1 MSSIQKFNF
10 SRVGRSVLLALGTA
24 TALVSLSATAQ
35 EAPLQPAQNEADV
48 ERISVSGRL
57 MSSAASAAAERREQ
71 PYVAELLGM
80 EQISRAGDSNAATA
94 LRRVTGLTLVKDKFI
109 YVRGLGERYS
119 STLLN
124 GAMVP
129 SPDPTR
135 NVIPLDMFPAGIIE
149 SLVVQKAYSPE
160 LPAAFGGGNVNIRT
174 AAIPLQ
180 TSFNIAVG
188 TGYNSL
194 NSDDGFDYAGGGDDW
209 RGKDDGLRGI
219 SPELANAQAQYGI
232 LTPINIAEALGGI
245 NAGNLAQA
253 ETIVRELGTAFNRD
267 IDISS
272 KSVKPDF
279 DGSVSFGDR
288 FELARNVVFGV
299 MTGLSYDRSTQNI
312 DEQERYYSVSGN
324 NLVPLNRYDDIKGT
338 EHQVKLSGM
347 LNFGLELGVDH
358 RLETATIYL
367 RDTKDEIKIKNG
379 DSIETIN
386 ESNRSNTDTSILYE
400 ERTMLSN
407 QIRGKH
413 NFPYLMDLAV
423 DWQYTDAKARRYAPG
438 EVEYRYLNET
448 QADGSVTSFLRRNQ
462 NAVNYSFGDMKDNT
476 ENFSWNAKLPLTLGK
491 AEMTLSGGYSYFERN
506 RNAQTDRFNFDTVG
520 YSLEQLSGSF
530 SEIFSDDNILNAAN
544 GFKISNVT
552 TQADDYLAA
561 QMIDA
566 GYGALELN
574 YDYKFRLNLGVRYED
589 FKQISLP
596 LTADGEISGNI
607 TDSVLQEDGF
617 YPALSLTW
625 FINDDLQARFG
636 YSQTVVRPDLREVT
650 PVLYVDPLTDF
661 KVTGFSGLKSTDITS
676 VDARLEWY
684 YDNSNYSV
692 GVFYKDLDN
701 PIEAIELSGSDG
713 NLLMSFR
720 NAQSGKLYGVEAE
733 FLQQLDMFGGDFGK
747 ISDNFFIA
755 GNLTLSES
763 EIKIQA
769 FPGADLTNFERGLS
783 GHSKYVANL
792 QLGFDSD
799 NNRHNATFT
808 YNVFGKRIA
817 FAGVNDKDDAYEQ
830 PFNSLDFTY
839 SYTPQESMTVKL
851 GLKNLLDED
860 VEILQQGEILQKR
873 IEGQSYSLSFSYKY

>member
-1 MSSIQKFNF
+1 MSSMQKFNF
-10 SRVGRSVLLALGTA
+10 SRVGRSVLLALSTA
-24 TALVSLSATAQ
+24 TALVSLNALAQDNQTQPATA
-35 EAPLQPAQNEADV
+35 EEDV

-124 GAMVP
+124 GAQVP

-174 AAIPLQ
+174 TAIPLQ
-180 TSFNIAVG
+180 TTFSTSVG

-194 NSDDGFDYAGGGDDW
+194 NSNDGFSYAGGSDDW

-219 SPELANAQAQYGI
+219 SPALSAAQAQYGT
-232 LTPINIAEALGGI
+232 LTPVNIAEALGGI
-245 NAGNLAQA
+245 NATNLAQA

-267 IDISS
+267 IDV
-272 KSVKPDF
+272 KPTSVKPDF
-279 DGSVSFGDR
+279 DGSVSLGSR
-288 FELARNVVFGV
+288 FDLAKNVVFGV
-299 MTGLSYDRSTQNI
+299 MSGVSYDRATQNI
-312 DEQERYYSVSGN
+312 EEQERYYSVSGD
-324 NLVPLNRYDDIKGT
+324 NLLPLNRYDDIKGT

-386 ESNRSNTDTSILYE
+386 EANRSNTDTSILYE
-400 ERTMLSN
+400 ERSMLSN
-407 QIRGKH
+407 QLRGRH

-438 EVEYRYLNET
+438 EVEYRRLNET
-448 QADGSVTSFLRRNQ
+448 QADGSVFSFLRRNQ

-491 AEMTLSGGYSYFERN
+491 AEMTFSGGYSYFERS

-520 YSLEQLSGSF
+520 YSLQQLSGSF
-530 SEIFSDDNILNAAN
+530 SEIFSDDNILNPDN

-596 LTADGEISGNI
+596 IGADGDISGNL
-607 TDSVLQEDGF
+607 TDSVLLEDGF

-636 YSQTVVRPDLREVT
+636 YSKTVVRPDLREVT

-661 KVTGFSGLKSTDITS
+661 KVTGFAGLKSTDINS
-676 VDARLEWY
+676 ADVRLEWY
-684 YDNSNYSV
+684 FDTSNYSI
-692 GVFYKDLDN
+692 GLFYKDLDN

-720 NAQSGKLYGVEAE
+720 NAQSGEVYGAEAE
-733 FLQQLDMFGGDFGK
+733 FLQQLDMFGGDAGQWLN
-747 ISDNFFIA
+747 NFFVA
-755 GNLTLSES
+755 GNLTVSES
-763 EIKIQA
+763 EITIQP
-769 FPGADLTNFERGLS
+769 FPGADLTNLKRGLS

-799 NNRHNATFT
+799 NNQHNATLT

-817 FAGVNDKDDAYEQ
+817 FAGVNDKDDAFEQ

-839 SYTPQESMTVKL
+839 SYTPTESMTVKL

-873 IEGQSYSLSFSYKY
+873 VEGQSYSLSFSYKY

>member
-1 MSSIQKFNF
+1 MSSMQKFNF
-10 SRVGRSVLLALGTA
+10 SRVGRSVLLALSTA
-24 TALVSLSATAQ
+24 TALVSINAIAQ
-35 EAPLQPAQNEADV
+35 DNQMQPAATEEDV

-124 GAMVP
+124 GAQVP

-174 AAIPLQ
+174 TAIPLQ
-180 TSFNIAVG
+180 TTFSASVG

-194 NSDDGFDYAGGGDDW
+194 NSDDGFSYAGGSDDW

-219 SPELANAQAQYGI
+219 SPTLSAAQAQYGT
-232 LTPINIAEALGGI
+232 LTPVNIAEALGGI
-245 NAGNLAQA
+245 NATNLAQA
-253 ETIVRELGTAFNRD
+253 ETLVRELGTAFNRN
-267 IDISS
+267 IDIERTD
-272 KSVKPDF
+272 VKPDF
-279 DGSVSFGDR
+279 DGSVSFGSR
-288 FELARNVVFGV
+288 FDLAKNVVFGV
-299 MTGLSYDRSTQNI
+299 MSGISYDRATQNI
-312 DEQERYYSVSGN
+312 EEQERYYSVSGD
-324 NLVPLNRYDDIKGT
+324 NLLPLNRYDDIKGT

-358 RLETATIYL
+358 RLETSTIYL

-386 ESNRSNTDTSILYE
+386 EANRSNTDTSILYE
-400 ERTMLSN
+400 ERSMLSN
-407 QIRGKH
+407 QLRGRH

-438 EVEYRYLNET
+438 EVEYRRLNET
-448 QADGSVTSFLRRNQ
+448 QADGSVFSFLRRNQ

-491 AEMTLSGGYSYFERN
+491 AEMTLSGGYSYFERS

-520 YSLEQLSGSF
+520 YSLQQLSGSF
-530 SEIFSDDNILNAAN
+530 SEIFSDDNILNPDN
-544 GFKISNVT
+544 RFKISNVT

-589 FKQISLP
+589 FKQVSLP
-596 LTADGEISGNI
+596 IGANGDISGNV
-607 TDSVLQEDGF
+607 TDSVLLEDGF

-636 YSQTVVRPDLREVT
+636 YSKTVVRPDLREVT

-661 KVTGFSGLKSTDITS
+661 KVTGFAGLKSTDINS
-676 VDARLEWY
+676 ADVRLEWY
-684 YDNSNYSV
+684 YDTSNYSI
-692 GVFYKDLDN
+692 GLFYKDLKN

-720 NAQSGKLYGVEAE
+720 NAQSGEVYGAEAE
-733 FLQQLDMFGGDFGK
+733 FLQQLDMFSGDAGQWLN
-747 ISDNFFIA
+747 NFFVA
-755 GNLTLSES
+755 GNLTVSES
-763 EIKIQA
+763 EITIQP
-769 FPGADLTNFERGLS
+769 FPGADLTNLERSLS

-799 NNRHNATFT
+799 NNQHNATLT

-817 FAGVNDKDDAYEQ
+817 FAGVNDKDDAFEQ

-839 SYTPQESMTVKL
+839 SYTPTESMTVKL

-873 IEGQSYSLSFSYKY
+873 VEGQSYSLSFSYKY

>member
-1 MSSIQKFNF
+1 MSSMQSFKI
-10 SRVGRSVLLALGTA
+10 SRVGRSVLLALTTV
-24 TALVSLSATAQ
+24 TALASFTA
-35 EAPLQPAQNEADV
+35 LAQDNTESQTEEDV
-48 ERISVSGRL
+48 ERIAVSGRL

-174 AAIPLQ
+174 ASIPLQ
-180 TSFNIAVG
+180 SSFNLSIG

-194 NSDDGFDYAGGGDDW
+194 NSDDGFEYAGGGDDW
-209 RGKDDGLRGI
+209 RGKDDGTRGMSPILAAALDEYGTI
-219 SPELANAQAQYGI
+219 SQV
-232 LTPINIAEALGGI
+232 NIAESLGGI
-245 NAGNLAQA
+245 TAGNLAA
-253 ETIVRELGTAFNRD
+253 ADVILRDLGQTFNRD
-267 IDISS
+267 LDIS
-272 KSVKPDF
+272 KTSVKPDF
-279 DGSVSFGDR
+279 DGSLSFGDR
-288 FELARNVVFGV
+288 FELANNVVFGV
-299 MTGLSYDRSTQNI
+299 MSGISYDRSTQNI
-312 DEQERYYSVSGN
+312 DEQERYYSVSGDS
-324 NLVPLNRYDDIKGT
+324 LVPLNRYDDIKGT

-358 RLETATIYL
+358 RIETATIYL
-367 RDTKDEIKIKNG
+367 RDTKDEVKIKNG

-386 ESNRSNTDTSILYE
+386 EPNRYNTDTSIRYE

-407 QIRGKH
+407 QIRGRH
-413 NFPYLMDLAV
+413 NFPYLWDLAF

-448 QADGSVTSFLRRNQ
+448 QDDGSVFSFLRRNQ
-462 NAVNYSFGDMKDNT
+462 NAVNYSFGDMNDNT
-476 ENFSWNAKLPLTLGK
+476 ENGSWNLKLPFTLGK
-491 AEMTLSGGYSYFERN
+491 TEMTLSGGYAYFERT
-506 RNAQTDRFNFDTVG
+506 RDAQTSLFNFNTVG
-520 YSLEQLSGSF
+520 YTLDQLSGSF
-530 SEIFSDDNILNAAN
+530 SEIFSDANIQNAAN

-552 TQADDYLAA
+552 TQADDYVAA

-566 GYGALELN
+566 GYASFEMN
-574 YDYKFRLNLGVRYED
+574 YDYKLRLNVGVRYED
-589 FKQISLP
+589 FKQVSLP
-596 LTADGEISGNI
+596 LNADGDISGNVE
-607 TDSVLQEDGF
+607 DSALVEDGF

-636 YSQTVVRPDLREVT
+636 YSQTVVRPDLREIT
-650 PVLYVDPLTDF
+650 PVLYIDPLTDF
-661 KVTGFSGLKSTDITS
+661 KVTGFAGLQSTDIDS

-692 GVFYKDLDN
+692 GLFYKDLAN
-701 PIEAIELSGSDG
+701 PIEAVELSGSDG

-720 NAQSGKLYGVEAE
+720 NAESGKVYGVEAE
-733 FLQQLDMFGGDFGK
+733 FLQQLDMFGGDFG
-747 ISDNFFIA
+747 SYANNFFLA
-755 GNLTLSES
+755 GNLTVSDS
-763 EIKIQA
+763 EIKIQR
-769 FPGADLTNFERGLS
+769 FPGANLTHLERPLS
-783 GHSKYVANL
+783 GHSKYVVNM

-799 NNRHNATFT
+799 NNQHNATLT

-817 FAGVNDKDDAYEQ
+817 FAGVNEKDDAFEQ

-839 SYTPQESMTVKL
+839 SYTPTESMAVKL
-851 GLKNLLDED
+851 GLKNLLNED

-873 IEGQSYSLSFSYKY
+873 VEGQTYSLSFSYKY

>member
-1 MSSIQKFNF
+1 MSSMQKFNF
-10 SRVGRSVLLALGTA
+10 SRVGRSVLLALSTA
-24 TALVSLSATAQ
+24 TALVSWASAAQ
-35 EAPLQPAQNEADV
+35 EAPVPAEDAADV

-180 TSFNIAVG
+180 TTFNASIG

-194 NSDDGFDYAGGGDDW
+194 NSDDGFSYTGGGDDW

-219 SPELANAQAQYGI
+219 SPELAAAQAQYGT

-245 NAGNLAQA
+245 NGPNLAQA

-267 IDISS
+267 IDISRS
-272 KSVKPDF
+272 SVKPDF
-279 DGSVSFGDR
+279 DGSVSFGGR
-288 FELARNVVFGV
+288 FDLAQNVVFGV
-299 MTGLSYDRSTQNI
+299 MTGLSYDRATQNI
-312 DEQERYYSVSGN
+312 EEQERYYSVSGD
-324 NLVPLNRYDDIKGT
+324 NLLPLNRYDDIKGT

-358 RLETATIYL
+358 RLETSTIYL

-386 ESNRSNTDTSILYE
+386 EANRSNTDTSILYE
-400 ERTMLSN
+400 ERSMLSN
-407 QIRGKH
+407 QLRGRH
-413 NFPYLMDLAV
+413 NFPYLMDLAL

-438 EVEYRYLNET
+438 EVEYRRLNET
-448 QADGSVTSFLRRNQ
+448 QPDGSVFSFLRRNQ

-491 AEMTLSGGYSYFERN
+491 AEMTLSGGYSYFERA

-520 YSLEQLSGSF
+520 YSLQQLSGSF
-530 SEIFSDDNILNAAN
+530 SEVFSDENILNPAN

-566 GYGALELN
+566 GYAALELN
-574 YDYKFRLNLGVRYED
+574 YDYKFRVNVGVRYED

-596 LTADGEISGNI
+596 IGADGDISGNL
-607 TDSVLQEDGF
+607 TDSVLLEDGF

-636 YSQTVVRPDLREVT
+636 YSKTVVRPDLREVT

-661 KVTGFSGLKSTDITS
+661 KVTGFAGLKSTDINS
-676 VDARLEWY
+676 ADIRLEWY
-684 YDNSNYSV
+684 YDTSNYSV

-720 NAQSGKLYGVEAE
+720 NAQSGKVYGAEAE

-747 ISDNFFIA
+747 LADNFFVA
-755 GNLTLSES
+755 GNLTVSES
-763 EIKIQA
+763 EISIQP
-769 FPGADLTNFERGLS
+769 FPGADLTNLERSLS

-792 QLGFDSD
+792 QLGFDAD
-799 NNRHNATFT
+799 NNQHNATLT

-817 FAGVNDKDDAYEQ
+817 FAGVNDKDDAFEQ

-839 SYTPQESMTVKL
+839 SYTPTESMTLKL

-873 IEGQSYSLSFSYKY
+873 VEGQSYSLSFSYKY

>member
-1 MSSIQKFNF
+1 MSSMQKFNF
-10 SRVGRSVLLALGTA
+10 SRVGRSVLLALSTA
-24 TALVSLSATAQ
+24 TALVSLNAVAQDNQTQPATA
-35 EAPLQPAQNEADV
+35 EEDV

-124 GAMVP
+124 GAQVP

-174 AAIPLQ
+174 TAIPLQ
-180 TSFNIAVG
+180 TTFNASVG

-194 NSDDGFDYAGGGDDW
+194 NSDDGFSYAGGSDDW

-219 SPELANAQAQYGI
+219 SPALSAAQAQYGT
-232 LTPINIAEALGGI
+232 LTPVNIAEALGGI
-245 NAGNLAQA
+245 NATNLAQA
-253 ETIVRELGTAFNRD
+253 ENIVRELGTAFNRD
-267 IDISS
+267 IDV
-272 KSVKPDF
+272 KPTSVKPDF
-279 DGSVSFGDR
+279 DGSVSFGSR
-288 FELARNVVFGV
+288 FDLAKNVVFGV
-299 MTGLSYDRSTQNI
+299 MSGVSYDRSTQNTE
-312 DEQERYYSVSGN
+312 EQERYYSVSGD
-324 NLVPLNRYDDIKGT
+324 NLLPLNRYDDIKGT

-386 ESNRSNTDTSILYE
+386 EANRSNTDTSILYE
-400 ERTMLSN
+400 ERSMLSN
-407 QIRGKH
+407 QLRGRH

-438 EVEYRYLNET
+438 EVEYRRLNET
-448 QADGSVTSFLRRNQ
+448 QADGSVFSFLRRNQ

-491 AEMTLSGGYSYFERN
+491 AEMIFSGGYSYFERS

-520 YSLEQLSGSF
+520 YSLQQLSGSF
-530 SEIFSDDNILNAAN
+530 SEIFSDDTILNPDN
-544 GFKISNVT
+544 RFKISNVT

-596 LTADGEISGNI
+596 IGADGDISGNL
-607 TDSVLQEDGF
+607 TDSVLLEDGF

-636 YSQTVVRPDLREVT
+636 YSKTVVRPDLREVT

-661 KVTGFSGLKSTDITS
+661 KVTGFAGLKSTDINS
-676 VDARLEWY
+676 ADVRLEWY
-684 YDNSNYSV
+684 FDTSNYSI
-692 GVFYKDLDN
+692 GLFYKDLDN

-720 NAQSGKLYGVEAE
+720 NAQSGEVYGAEAE
-733 FLQQLDMFGGDFGK
+733 FLQQLDMFGGDAGQWLN
-747 ISDNFFIA
+747 NFFVA
-755 GNLTLSES
+755 GNLTVSES
-763 EIKIQA
+763 EITIQP
-769 FPGADLTNFERGLS
+769 FPGADLTNLKRGLS

-799 NNRHNATFT
+799 NNQHNATLT

-817 FAGVNDKDDAYEQ
+817 FAGVNDKDDAFEQ

-839 SYTPQESMTVKL
+839 SYTPTESMTVKL

-860 VEILQQGEILQKR
+860 VEILQQGEVLQKR
-873 IEGQSYSLSFSYKY
+873 VEGQSYSLSFSYKY

>member
-1 MSSIQKFNF
+1 MSSMQKFNF
-10 SRVGRSVLLALGTA
+10 SRVGLSVLLALSTA
-24 TALVSLSATAQ
+24 TALVSLNAAAQDAAAPAT
-35 EAPLQPAQNEADV
+35 QNEEDV

-135 NVIPLDMFPAGIIE
+135 NVIPLDMFPSGIIE

-174 AAIPLQ
+174 TAIPLQ
-180 TSFNIAVG
+180 SRFNIALG

-194 NSDDGFDYAGGGDDW
+194 NTADGYDYAGGSDDW

-219 SPELANAQAQYGI
+219 SPALASAQQQYGI
-232 LTPINIAEALGGI
+232 LTPVNIAEALGGI
-245 NAGNLAQA
+245 TAPNLAQA

-267 IDISS
+267 ID
-272 KSVKPDF
+272 VKRTNVAPDF
-279 DGSVSFGDR
+279 DGSMSAGTR
-288 FELARNVVFGV
+288 FELTEQVVLGV
-299 MTGLSYDRSTQNI
+299 MSGISYDRSTQNI
-312 DEQERYYSVSGN
+312 DEQERYYSVSGTE
-324 NLVPLNRYDDIKGT
+324 LVPLNRYDDIKGT

-358 RLETATIYL
+358 RLETSTIYL

-386 ESNRSNTDTSILYE
+386 ENNRSNTDTSITYE

-407 QIRGKH
+407 QLRGKH
-413 NFPYLMDLAV
+413 SFPYLMDLAV

-448 QADGSVTSFLRRNQ
+448 QADGSVFAFLRRNQ
-462 NAVNYSFGDMKDNT
+462 NAVNYSFSDMKDNT
-476 ENFSWNAKLPLTLGK
+476 ENLNWNASLPFTLGK
-491 AEMTLSGGYSYFERN
+491 AELLLSGGYSYFERS

-520 YSLEQLSGSF
+520 YSLQQLSGSF
-530 SEIFSDDNILNAAN
+530 SAIFSDENILNPAN
-544 GFKISNVT
+544 RFKISNVT
-552 TQADDYLAA
+552 TQADDYIAA

-566 GYGALELN
+566 GYTALELN
-574 YDYKFRLNLGVRYED
+574 YDYQFRLNLGVRYED
-589 FKQISLP
+589 FKQVSIP
-596 LTADGEISGNI
+596 LTAAGNVSGNI
-607 TDSVLQEDGF
+607 TDSALQEDGF

-625 FINDDLQARFG
+625 FVNDALQARFG

-661 KVTGFSGLKSTDITS
+661 KVTGFSALQSTDIS
-676 VDARLEWY
+676 SADARLEWY
-684 YDNSNYSV
+684 FDTSNYSV
-692 GVFYKDLDN
+692 GIFYKDLAK
-701 PIEAIELSGSDG
+701 PIEAVELSGSDG

-720 NAQSGKLYGVEAE
+720 NAQSGEVYGIEAE
-733 FLQQLDMFGGDFGK
+733 FLQQLDMFSGDFGS
-747 ISDNFFIA
+747 IADNFFVA

-763 EIKIQA
+763 EITIERFA
-769 FPGADLTNFERGLS
+769 GANLTNLKRAMS
-783 GHSKYVANL
+783 GHSKYVTNL

-799 NNRHNATFT
+799 NNQHNATLT

-830 PFNSLDFTY
+830 PFHSLDLTY
-839 SYTPQESMTVKL
+839 SYTPMENMTVKL
-851 GLKNLLDED
+851 GVKNLLDEE

-873 IEGQSYSLSFSYKY
+873 LEGQSYSLSFAYKY

>member
-1 MSSIQKFNF
+1 MSSMQKFNF
-10 SRVGRSVLLALGTA
+10 SRVGRSVLLALSTA
-24 TALVSLSATAQ
+24 TALVSLNALAQDNQTQPATA
-35 EAPLQPAQNEADV
+35 EEDV

-124 GAMVP
+124 GAQVP

-174 AAIPLQ
+174 TAIPLQ
-180 TSFNIAVG
+180 TTFSASIG

-194 NSDDGFDYAGGGDDW
+194 NSDDGFSYAGGSDDW

-219 SPELANAQAQYGI
+219 SPALSAAQAQYGT
-232 LTPINIAEALGGI
+232 LTPVNIAEALGGI
-245 NAGNLAQA
+245 NAANLAQA

-267 IDISS
+267 IDVERT
-272 KSVKPDF
+272 SVKPDF
-279 DGSVSFGDR
+279 DGSVSFGSR
-288 FELARNVVFGV
+288 FDLAKNVVFGV
-299 MTGLSYDRSTQNI
+299 MSGVSYDRATQNI
-312 DEQERYYSVSGN
+312 EEQERYYSVSGD
-324 NLVPLNRYDDIKGT
+324 NLLPLNRYDDIKGT

-386 ESNRSNTDTSILYE
+386 EANRSNTDTSILYE
-400 ERTMLSN
+400 ERSMLSN
-407 QIRGKH
+407 QLRGRH
-413 NFPYLMDLAV
+413 NFPYLMDLAL

-438 EVEYRYLNET
+438 EVEYRRLNET
-448 QADGSVTSFLRRNQ
+448 QADGSVFSFLRRNQ

-491 AEMTLSGGYSYFERN
+491 AEMTLSGGYSYFERS

-520 YSLEQLSGSF
+520 YSLQQLSGSF
-530 SEIFSDDNILNAAN
+530 SEIFSDDNILNPDN

-596 LTADGEISGNI
+596 IGADGDISGNL
-607 TDSVLQEDGF
+607 TDSVLLEDGF

-636 YSQTVVRPDLREVT
+636 YSKTVVRPDLREVT

-661 KVTGFSGLKSTDITS
+661 KVTGFAGLKSTDINS
-676 VDARLEWY
+676 ADVRLEWY
-684 YDNSNYSV
+684 FDTSNYSI
-692 GVFYKDLDN
+692 GLFYKDLDN

-720 NAQSGKLYGVEAE
+720 NAQSGEVYGAEAE
-733 FLQQLDMFGGDFGK
+733 FLQQLDMFGGDAGQWLN
-747 ISDNFFIA
+747 NFFVA
-755 GNLTLSES
+755 GNLTVSES
-763 EIKIQA
+763 EITIQP
-769 FPGADLTNFERGLS
+769 FPGADLTNLKRGLS

-799 NNRHNATFT
+799 NNQHNATLT

-817 FAGVNDKDDAYEQ
+817 FAGVNDKDDAFEQ

-839 SYTPQESMTVKL
+839 SYTPTESMTVKL

-860 VEILQQGEILQKR
+860 VEILQQGEVLQKR
-873 IEGQSYSLSFSYKY
+873 VEGQSYSLSFSYKY

>member
-1 MSSIQKFNF
+1 MSSMQKFNF
-10 SRVGRSVLLALGTA
+10 SRVGRSVLLALSTA
-24 TALVSLSATAQ
+24 TALISLSALAQDTA
-35 EAPLQPAQNEADV
+35 EPATQSDEDV

-174 AAIPLQ
+174 TSIPLQ
-180 TSFNIAVG
+180 SSFNISVG

-219 SPELANAQAQYGI
+219 SSELAAAQQQYGV

-253 ETIVRELGTAFNRD
+253 ETIVRELGTSFNRD
-267 IDISS
+267 IDVEREN
-272 KSVKPDF
+272 VKPDF
-279 DGSVSFGDR
+279 DGSVSFGNR
-288 FELARNVVFGV
+288 FELAQDVVFGV
-299 MTGLSYDRSTQNI
+299 MTGISYDRSTQNI
-312 DEQERYYSVSGN
+312 EEQERYYSVSGDS
-324 NLVPLNRYDDIKGT
+324 LVPLNRYDDIKGT

-358 RLETATIYL
+358 RIETSTIYL

-386 ESNRSNTDTSILYE
+386 ENNRSNTDTNITYE

-407 QIRGKH
+407 QVRGRH
-413 NFPYLMDLAV
+413 NFPFLMDLAI

-438 EVEYRYLNET
+438 EVEFRYLNET
-448 QADGSVTSFLRRNQ
+448 QADGSVFSFLRRNQ
-462 NAVNYSFGDMKDNT
+462 NAVNYSFSDMNDNT

-491 AEMTLSGGYSYFERN
+491 AEMTLSGGYSYFERS
-506 RNAQTDRFNFDTVG
+506 RDAQTDRFNFDTVG

-530 SEIFSDDNILNAAN
+530 SEIFSDENILNAAN

-566 GYGALELN
+566 GYAALELN

-596 LTADGEISGNI
+596 LNAEGDISGDI
-607 TDSVLQEDGF
+607 TDSVLLEDGF
-617 YPALSLTW
+617 YPAISLTW

-661 KVTGFSGLKSTDITS
+661 KVTGFAGLQSTDINS
-676 VDARLEWY
+676 ADARLEWY
-684 YDNSNYSV
+684 YDNSNYSI

-720 NAQSGKLYGVEAE
+720 NAESGKVYGAEAE

-747 ISDNFFIA
+747 IADNFFVA
-755 GNLTLSES
+755 GNLTVSES
-763 EIKIQA
+763 EISIQR
-769 FPGADLTNFERGLS
+769 FPGANLTNLKRSLS

-799 NNRHNATFT
+799 NNQHNATLT
-808 YNVFGKRIA
+808 YNIFGKRIA
-817 FAGVNDKDDAYEQ
+817 FAGVNNKDDAFEQ

-839 SYTPQESMTVKL
+839 SYSPLESMTVKL

-873 IEGQSYSLSFSYKY
+873 VEGQSYSLSLSYKY

>member
-219 SPELANAQAQYGI
+219 SPELADAQAQYGI

-267 IDISS
+267 IDISH

-288 FELARNVVFGV
+288 FELAQNVVFGV

-312 DEQERYYSVSGN
+312 DEQERYYSVSGA

-386 ESNRSNTDTSILYE
+386 ENNRSNTDTSILYE

-407 QIRGKH
+407 QLRGKH

-491 AEMTLSGGYSYFERN
+491 AEITLSGGYSYFERN

-530 SEIFSDDNILNAAN
+530 SEIFSDESILNAAN

-625 FINDDLQARFG
+625 FVNDDLQARFG

-661 KVTGFSGLKSTDITS
+661 KVTGFAGLKSTDITS

-720 NAQSGKLYGVEAE
+720 NAQSGNLYGIETE
-733 FLQQLDMFGGDFGK
+733 FLQQLDMFDGDFGQLA
-747 ISDNFFIA
+747 DNFFVA

-799 NNRHNATFT
+799 NNQHNATFT

-817 FAGVNDKDDAYEQ
+817 FAGVNDKDDAFEQ

-839 SYTPQESMTVKL
+839 SYTPAENMTLKL

-860 VEILQQGEILQKR
+860 VEILQQGEVLQKR
-873 IEGQSYSLSFSYKY
+873 VEGQSYSLSFSYKY

>member
-1 MSSIQKFNF
+1 MSSMQKFNF
-10 SRVGRSVLLALGTA
+10 SRVGRSVLLALSTA
-24 TALVSLSATAQ
+24 TALVSLGAVAQ
-35 EAPLQPAQNEADV
+35 EPQQQAQNEEDL

-174 AAIPLQ
+174 TAIPLQ
-180 TSFNIAVG
+180 TTFNVSVG

-194 NSDDGFDYAGGGDDW
+194 NSDEGFDYNGGGDDW

-219 SPELANAQAQYGI
+219 SPALAAAQAQYGL
-232 LTPINIAEALGGI
+232 LTPVSIAEDLGGI
-245 NAGNLAQA
+245 TAGNLQQA
-253 ETIVRELGTAFNRD
+253 NEILRELGTAFNRD
-267 IDISS
+267 IDVSR

-279 DGSVSFGDR
+279 DGSASFGSR
-288 FELARNVVFGV
+288 FELAKNVVFGV
-299 MTGLSYDRSTQNI
+299 MSGISYDRSTQNI
-312 DEQERYYSVSGN
+312 EEQERYYSVSGE
-324 NLVPLNRYDDIKGT
+324 NLLPLNRYDDIKGT

-347 LNFGLELGVDH
+347 LNFGLELGVNH
-358 RLETATIYL
+358 RIESSTIYL

-400 ERTMLSN
+400 ERSMLSN
-407 QIRGKH
+407 QLRGRH
-413 NFPYLMDLAV
+413 NFPFLMDLAV

-438 EVEYRYLNET
+438 EIEYRYLNET

-462 NAVNYSFGDMKDNT
+462 NAVNYSFGDMNDNT
-476 ENFSWNAKLPLTLGK
+476 ENLSWNAKLPLTLGK
-491 AEMTLSGGYSYFERN
+491 AEMTLSGGYSYFERS

-520 YSLEQLSGSF
+520 YSLQQLSGSF
-530 SEIFSDDNILNAAN
+530 SEIFSNENILDAAN

-566 GYGALELN
+566 GYAAVELN

-589 FKQISLP
+589 FKQVSLP
-596 LTADGEISGNI
+596 LDANSDISGNV
-607 TDSVLQEDGF
+607 TDSVLLEDGF

-661 KVTGFSGLKSTDITS
+661 KITGFAALQSTDIS
-676 VDARLEWY
+676 SADARLEWY
-684 YDNSNYSV
+684 YDNSNYSI
-692 GVFYKDLDN
+692 GVFYKDLEN

-733 FLQQLDMFGGDFGK
+733 FLQQLDMFGGTFGN
-747 ISDNFFIA
+747 IADNFFVA
-755 GNLTLSES
+755 GNLTVSES
-763 EIKIQA
+763 EINIQR
-769 FPGADLTNFERGLS
+769 FPGANLTNLKRSLS

-792 QLGFDSD
+792 QLGYDSD
-799 NNRHNATFT
+799 NNQHNATLT

-817 FAGVNDKDDAYEQ
+817 FAGVNDKDDAFEQ

-839 SYTPQESMTVKL
+839 SYTPLESMTVKL

-873 IEGQSYSLSFSYKY
+873 VEGQSYSLSFSYKY

>member
-1 MSSIQKFNF
+1 MSSKQKLSL
-10 SRVGRSVLLALGTA
+10 SRVGLSVMLALSTTTTLLPIHA
-24 TALVSLSATAQ
+24 KAQDSAP
-35 EAPLQPAQNEADV
+35 APQTETEEL

-57 MSSAASAAAERREQ
+57 MSSAAAAAAERREQ

-124 GAMVP
+124 GALVP

-180 TSFNIAVG
+180 TTFNVAVG

-194 NSDDGFDYAGGGDDW
+194 NSADGFSYAGGGDDW
-209 RGKDDGLRGI
+209 HGKDDGTRAI
-219 SPELANAQAQYGI
+219 SADLATAQRQFGI
-232 LTPINIAEALGGI
+232 LTPIKIAEALGGI
-245 NAGNLAQA
+245 NASNLAQA

-267 IDISS
+267 IDIHRT
-272 KSVKPDF
+272 SVKPDF
-279 DGSVSFGDR
+279 DGSASFGSR
-288 FELARNVVFGV
+288 FDLAKNVVFGV
-299 MTGLSYDRSTQNI
+299 MSGFSYDRATQNI
-312 DEQERYYSVSGN
+312 EEQERYYSISGES
-324 NLVPLNRYDDIKGT
+324 LTPLNRYDDIRGT
-338 EHQVKLSGM
+338 EHQIKMSGM

-358 RLETATIYL
+358 RLETSTIYL

-386 ESNRSNTDTSILYE
+386 ETNRFNTDTSLTYE

-407 QIRGKH
+407 QLRGRH
-413 NFPYLMDLAV
+413 NLPSLWDLAI

-438 EVEYRYLNET
+438 QVEYRYLNET
-448 QADGSVTSFLRRNQ
+448 QADGSVFSFLRRNQ
-462 NAVNYSFGDMKDNT
+462 NAVTYSFGDMQDNT
-476 ENFSWNAKLPLTLGK
+476 ENLSWNAHLPMTLGK
-491 AEMTLSGGYSYFERN
+491 AEITFSTGYNYFERN
-506 RNAQTDRFNFDTVG
+506 RDAQTDRFNFDTVG
-520 YSLEQLSGSF
+520 FSLQQLSGSF
-530 SEIFSDDNILNAAN
+530 SDIFTDNNILDSSNR
-544 GFKISNVT
+544 FKISNVT

-566 GYGALELN
+566 GYAALEIN
-574 YDYKFRLNLGVRYED
+574 YDYLFRLNLGVRYED
-589 FKQISLP
+589 FKQVSLP
-596 LTADGEISGNI
+596 LTADGQISGNV
-607 TDSVLQEDGF
+607 TDSVLVEDGF

-625 FINDDLQARFG
+625 FVNDDLQARFG
-636 YSQTVVRPDLREVT
+636 YSKTVVRPDLREVT

-661 KVTGFSGLKSTDITS
+661 KVTGFSGLTSTDINS
-676 VDARLEWY
+676 ADVRLEWY

-692 GVFYKDLDN
+692 GLFYKDLDN

-720 NAQSGKLYGVEAE
+720 NAESGKLYGVEAE
-733 FLQQLDMFGGDFGK
+733 FLQQLDMFNGSIGQ
-747 ISDNFFIA
+747 IADNFFLA

-763 EIKIQA
+763 EITIQR
-769 FPGADLTNFERGLS
+769 FPGANLTNLERGLS

-799 NNRHNATFT
+799 NDKHNATLT

-817 FAGVNDKDDAYEQ
+817 FAGVNGKDDAFEQ
-830 PFNSLDFTY
+830 PFNSLDVTY
-839 SYTPQESMTVKL
+839 SYAPNSNISVKL

-873 IEGQSYSLSFSYKY
+873 TEGQSYSLSFSYKY

>member
-1 MSSIQKFNF
+1 MSSMQKFNF
-10 SRVGRSVLLALGTA
+10 SRVGRSVLLALSTA
-24 TALVSLSATAQ
+24 TAMVSLGAVAQ
-35 EAPLQPAQNEADV
+35 EAQPQPTQNEEDV

-180 TSFNIAVG
+180 TTFNASIG

-194 NSDDGFDYAGGGDDW
+194 NSDDGFSYTGGGDDW

-219 SPELANAQAQYGI
+219 SPELAAAQAQYGT

-245 NAGNLAQA
+245 NGPNLAQA

-267 IDISS
+267 IDISRT
-272 KSVKPDF
+272 SVKPDF
-279 DGSVSFGDR
+279 DGSVSFGGR
-288 FELARNVVFGV
+288 FDLANNVVFGV
-299 MTGLSYDRSTQNI
+299 MTGLSYDRATQNI
-312 DEQERYYSVSGN
+312 EEQERYYSVSGD

-358 RLETATIYL
+358 RLETSTIYL

-386 ESNRSNTDTSILYE
+386 ETNRSNTDTSILYE
-400 ERTMLSN
+400 ERSMLSN
-407 QIRGKH
+407 QLRGRH
-413 NFPYLMDLAV
+413 NFPYLMDLALA
-423 DWQYTDAKARRYAPG
+423 WQYTDAKARRYAPG
-438 EVEYRYLNET
+438 EVEYRRLNET
-448 QADGSVTSFLRRNQ
+448 QPDGSVFSFLRRNQ

-491 AEMTLSGGYSYFERN
+491 AEMTLSGGYSYFERA

-520 YSLEQLSGSF
+520 YSLQQLSGSF
-530 SEIFSDDNILNAAN
+530 SEIFSDENILNPAN

-566 GYGALELN
+566 GYAALELN
-574 YDYKFRLNLGVRYED
+574 YDYQFRLNLGVRYED

-596 LTADGEISGNI
+596 IGADGQVSGNL
-607 TDSVLQEDGF
+607 TDAVLLEDGF

-636 YSQTVVRPDLREVT
+636 YSKTVVRPDLREVT

-661 KVTGFSGLKSTDITS
+661 KVTGFAGLKSTDINS
-676 VDARLEWY
+676 ADVRLEWY
-684 YDNSNYSV
+684 YDSSNYSI
-692 GVFYKDLDN
+692 GLFYKDLDN

-720 NAQSGKLYGVEAE
+720 NAQSGEVYGAEAE
-733 FLQQLDMFGGDFGK
+733 FLQQLDMFSGDTGQWL
-747 ISDNFFIA
+747 DNFFVA
-755 GNLTLSES
+755 GNLTVSES
-763 EIKIQA
+763 EITIQP
-769 FPGADLTNFERGLS
+769 FPGADLTNLKRGLS

-799 NNRHNATFT
+799 NNQHNATLT

-817 FAGVNDKDDAYEQ
+817 FAGVNDKDDAFEQ

-839 SYTPQESMTVKL
+839 SYTPTESMTVKL

-873 IEGQSYSLSFSYKY
+873 VEGQSYSLSFSYKY

>member
-1 MSSIQKFNF
+1 MSSMQKFNF
-10 SRVGRSVLLALGTA
+10 SRVGRSVLLALSTA
-24 TALVSLSATAQ
+24 TALVSLSTVAQ
-35 EAPLQPAQNEADV
+35 DSTQRAAQNEEDV

-124 GAMVP
+124 GAQVP

-174 AAIPLQ
+174 SAIPLQ
-180 TSFNIAVG
+180 TRFNVAVG

-194 NSDDGFDYAGGGDDW
+194 NNDDGFTYAGGSDDW
-209 RGKDDGLRGI
+209 RGKDDGLRSI
-219 SPELANAQAQYGI
+219 SPTLAQAQQQYGI

-245 NAGNLAQA
+245 NAVNLAQA

-267 IDISS
+267 IDVMRSDIA
-272 KSVKPDF
+272 PDF
-279 DGSVSFGDR
+279 DGSLSAGTR
-288 FELARNVVFGV
+288 FDLADQVVFGI
-299 MTGLSYDRSTQNI
+299 MSGISYDRSTQNI
-312 DEQERYYSVSGN
+312 DEQERYYSVSGS

-358 RLETATIYL
+358 RLETSSIYL
-367 RDTKDEIKIKNG
+367 RDTKDEVKIKNG

-386 ESNRSNTDTSILYE
+386 ENNRSNTDTSILYE

-407 QIRGKH
+407 QLRGKH
-413 NFPYLMDLAV
+413 NFPYLMDLAL

-448 QADGSVTSFLRRNQ
+448 QTDGSVFSFLRRNQ

-476 ENFSWNAKLPLTLGK
+476 EHLSWNAKLPLTLGK
-491 AEMTLSGGYSYFERN
+491 AELMLSGGYAYFERS

-520 YSLEQLSGSF
+520 YSLQQLSGSF
-530 SEIFSDDNILNAAN
+530 SQIFSDANILEPAN

-552 TQADDYLAA
+552 TQADDYMAA

-574 YDYKFRLNLGVRYED
+574 YDYQFRLNLGVRYED
-589 FKQISLP
+589 FKQVSIP
-596 LTADGEISGNI
+596 LTADGDVSGDI
-607 TDSVLQEDGF
+607 TDSALQQDGF

-625 FINDDLQARFG
+625 FVNDALQARFG

-661 KVTGFSGLKSTDITS
+661 KVTGFAGLQSTDINS
-676 VDARLEWY
+676 ADMRLEWY

-692 GVFYKDLDN
+692 GVFYKDLDK
-701 PIEAIELSGSDG
+701 PIEAVELSGSDG

-720 NAQSGKLYGVEAE
+720 NAQSGKVYGAEAE
-733 FLQQLDMFGGDFGK
+733 FLQQLDMFGGEFGA
-747 ISDNFFIA
+747 IADNFFIA
-755 GNLTLSES
+755 GNLTVSES
-763 EIKIQA
+763 EITIQR
-769 FPGADLTNFERGLS
+769 FPGANLTNLKRAMS

-799 NNRHNATFT
+799 NNQHNATLT

-817 FAGVNDKDDAYEQ
+817 FAGVNDKDDAFEQ
-830 PFNSLDFTY
+830 PFNSLDLTY
-839 SYTPQESMTVKL
+839 SYTPTESLTVKL

-873 IEGQSYSLSFSYKY
+873 VEGQSYSLSLSYKY

>member
-1 MSSIQKFNF
+1 MSSMQKFTI
-10 SRVGRSVLLALGTA
+10 SRVGRSVLLALSTT
-24 TALVSLSATAQ
+24 TALVSLSAIAQDTTAPTLTEQ
-35 EAPLQPAQNEADV
+35 EDV

-180 TSFNIAVG
+180 TTFNVSVG

-194 NSDDGFDYAGGGDDW
+194 NSDDGYEYAGGGNDW
-209 RGKDDGLRGI
+209 RGKDDGKRGI
-219 SPELANAQAQYGI
+219 SAELATAQALYGT

-245 NAGNLAQA
+245 TGANLAQA

-267 IDISS
+267 IDINRT
-272 KSVKPDF
+272 SVKPDF
-279 DGSVSFGDR
+279 DGSASFGTR
-288 FELARNVVFGV
+288 FDLANNVVFGV
-299 MTGLSYDRSTQNI
+299 MSGISYDRSTQNI
-312 DEQERYYSVSGN
+312 EERERYYSVTGDS
-324 NLVPLNRYDDIKGT
+324 LTPLNRYDDIKGT

-358 RLETATIYL
+358 RLETSTIYL

-386 ESNRSNTDTSILYE
+386 ETNRFNTDTSILYE

-407 QIRGKH
+407 QLRGRH
-413 NFPYLMDLAV
+413 NFPFLMDLAV

-438 EVEYRYLNET
+438 EVEYRTLNENR
-448 QADGSVTSFLRRNQ
+448 ADGSVFSFLRRNQ
-462 NAVNYSFGDMKDNT
+462 NAVNYSFSDMNDNT
-476 ENFSWNAKLPLTLGK
+476 ENLSWNAKLPLTLGK
-491 AEMTLSGGYSYFERN
+491 AELALTGGYAYFERS
-506 RNAQTDRFNFDTVG
+506 RDAQTDRFNFDTVG
-520 YSLEQLSGSF
+520 YSLEQLSGRF
-530 SEIFSDDNILNAAN
+530 SEIFSDANIAN
-544 GFKISNVT
+544 PANRFKISNVT
-552 TQADDYLAA
+552 TQADDYVAA

-566 GYGALELN
+566 AYGAVELN
-574 YDYKFRLNLGVRYED
+574 YDYKFRINIGVRYED

-596 LTADGEISGNI
+596 IGPDGKVSGNL
-607 TDSVLQEDGF
+607 TDSTLMEDGF
-617 YPALSLTW
+617 YPAVSLTW

-661 KVTGFSGLKSTDITS
+661 KVIGFSGLKSTDINS
-676 VDARLEWY
+676 ADARLEWY
-684 YDNSNYSV
+684 YDTSNYSI
-692 GVFYKDLDN
+692 GVFYKDLKN

-720 NAQSGKLYGVEAE
+720 NAESGKVYGVEAE
-733 FLQQLDMFGGDFGK
+733 FLKQLDMFGGSFGQLA
-747 ISDNFFIA
+747 DNFFLA
-755 GNLTLSES
+755 GNLTVSES
-763 EIKIQA
+763 EISIQR
-769 FPGADLTNFERGLS
+769 FPGANLTNLERSLS

-799 NNRHNATFT
+799 DDKHNATFT

-817 FAGVNDKDDAYEQ
+817 FAGVNQKDDAFEQ
-830 PFNSLDFTY
+830 PFHSLDFTY
-839 SYTPQESMTVKL
+839 SYTPVNNMTVKL
-851 GLKNLLDED
+851 GLKNLLDQD
-860 VEILQQGEILQKR
+860 VEILQQGEILQQR
-873 IEGQSYSLSFSYKY
+873 TEGQSYSLSFSYKY

>member
-1 MSSIQKFNF
+1 MQKFNF
-10 SRVGRSVLLALGTA
+10 SRVGRSVLLALSTA
-24 TALVSLSATAQ
+24 TALVSLNALAQDNQTQPATA
-35 EAPLQPAQNEADV
+35 EEDV

-124 GAMVP
+124 GAQVP

-174 AAIPLQ
+174 TAIPLQ
-180 TSFNIAVG
+180 ATFNASVG

-194 NSDDGFDYAGGGDDW
+194 NSDDGFSYAGGSDDW

-219 SPELANAQAQYGI
+219 SPALSAAQAQYGT
-232 LTPINIAEALGGI
+232 LTPVNIAEALGGI
-245 NAGNLAQA
+245 NATNLAQA

-267 IDISS
+267 IDVERT
-272 KSVKPDF
+272 SVKPDF
-279 DGSVSFGDR
+279 DGSVSFGSR
-288 FELARNVVFGV
+288 FDLAKNVVFGV
-299 MTGLSYDRSTQNI
+299 MSGISYDRATQNI
-312 DEQERYYSVSGN
+312 EEQERYYSVSGD
-324 NLVPLNRYDDIKGT
+324 NLLPLNRYDDIKGT

-386 ESNRSNTDTSILYE
+386 EANRSNTDTSILYE
-400 ERTMLSN
+400 ERSMLSN
-407 QIRGKH
+407 QLRGRH
-413 NFPYLMDLAV
+413 NFPYLMDLAL

-438 EVEYRYLNET
+438 EVEYRRLNET
-448 QADGSVTSFLRRNQ
+448 QADGSVFSFLRRNQ

-491 AEMTLSGGYSYFERN
+491 AEMTLSGGYSYFERS

-520 YSLEQLSGSF
+520 YSLQQLSGSF
-530 SEIFSDDNILNAAN
+530 SEIFSDDNILNPDN

-596 LTADGEISGNI
+596 IGADGDISGNL
-607 TDSVLQEDGF
+607 TDSVLLEDGF

-636 YSQTVVRPDLREVT
+636 YSKTVVRPDLREVT

-661 KVTGFSGLKSTDITS
+661 KVTGFAGLKSTDINS
-676 VDARLEWY
+676 ADVRLEWY
-684 YDNSNYSV
+684 FDTSNYSI
-692 GVFYKDLDN
+692 GLFYKDLDN

-720 NAQSGKLYGVEAE
+720 NAQSGEVYGAEAE
-733 FLQQLDMFGGDFGK
+733 FLQQLDMFGGDAGQWLN
-747 ISDNFFIA
+747 NFFVA
-755 GNLTLSES
+755 GNLTVSES
-763 EIKIQA
+763 EITIQP
-769 FPGADLTNFERGLS
+769 FPGADLTNLKRGLS

-799 NNRHNATFT
+799 NNQHNATLT

-817 FAGVNDKDDAYEQ
+817 FAGVNDKDDAFEQ

-839 SYTPQESMTVKL
+839 SYTPTESMTVKL

-873 IEGQSYSLSFSYKY
+873 VEGQSYSLSFSYKY

>member
-1 MSSIQKFNF
+1 MSSMQKFNF
-10 SRVGRSVLLALGTA
+10 SRVGRSVLLALSTA
-24 TALVSLSATAQ
+24 TALVTLSTAAQ
-35 EAPLQPAQNEADV
+35 DTPPAQDQQEEDV

-57 MSSAASAAAERREQ
+57 MSTAASAAAERREQ
-71 PYVAELLGM
+71 AYVAEVLGM
-80 EQISRAGDSNAATA
+80 EQISRAGDSNAAAA

-174 AAIPLQ
+174 TAIPLQ
-180 TSFNIAVG
+180 TSFNIAIG

-194 NSDDGFDYAGGGDDW
+194 NSDDGYEYAGGGDDW
-209 RGKDDGLRGI
+209 RGKDDGTRGI
-219 SPELANAQAQYGI
+219 PPVLADAQQQFGV
-232 LTPINIAEALGGI
+232 LTPINIAEGLGGI

-253 ETIVRELGTAFNRD
+253 ETIVRELGTTFNRD
-267 IDISS
+267 IDISRTT
-272 KSVKPDF
+272 VKPDF
-279 DGSVSFGDR
+279 DASASFGTR
-288 FELARNVVFGV
+288 FDLTKNIVFGV

-312 DEQERYYSVSGN
+312 DEQERYYSVSGDS
-324 NLVPLNRYDDIKGT
+324 LVPLNRYDDIKGT

-347 LNFGLELGVDH
+347 LNFGLELGIDH
-358 RLETATIYL
+358 RIETSTIYL
-367 RDTKDEIKIKNG
+367 SDTKDEIKIKNG

-386 ESNRSNTDTSILYE
+386 ENNRFNTDTSILYE

-407 QIRGKH
+407 QLRGKH
-413 NFPYLMDLAV
+413 NFPFLLDLAV

-448 QADGSVTSFLRRNQ
+448 QADGSVFSFLRRNQ
-462 NAVNYSFGDMKDNT
+462 NAVNYSFSDMKDNT
-476 ENFSWNAKLPLTLGK
+476 ENLSWNANLPLTLGK
-491 AEMTLSGGYSYFERN
+491 AEMTFSGGYSYFERS

-520 YSLEQLSGSF
+520 YSLQRLSGRF
-530 SEIFSDDNILNAAN
+530 SEIFSDSAILNPAN

-566 GYGALELN
+566 GYGAMELT
-574 YDYKFRLNLGVRYED
+574 YDYLLRLNIGVRYED

-596 LTADGEISGNI
+596 LRADGAISGNV
-607 TDSVLQEDGF
+607 TDSILMEDGF

-625 FINDDLQARFG
+625 FVNDDLQARFG
-636 YSQTVVRPDLREVT
+636 YSKTVVRPDLREVT

-661 KVTGFSGLKSTDITS
+661 KVTGFSGLKSTDISSFDT
-676 VDARLEWY
+676 RLEWY
-684 YDNSNYSV
+684 YDSSNYSV
-692 GVFYKDLDN
+692 GLFYKDLEN

-720 NAQSGKLYGVEAE
+720 NAQSGKVYGVEAE
-733 FLQQLDMFGGDFGK
+733 FLQQLNMFGGDFGQFAN
-747 ISDNFFIA
+747 NFFVA
-755 GNLTLSES
+755 GNLTVSES
-763 EIKIQA
+763 EISIQR
-769 FPGADLTNFERGLS
+769 FPGADLTNLTRGLS

-799 NNRHNATFT
+799 NNQHNATLT

-817 FAGVNDKDDAYEQ
+817 FAGVNDKDDAFEQ
-830 PFNSLDFTY
+830 PFHSLDFTY
-839 SYTPQESMTVKL
+839 GYTPLENMTVKL
-851 GLKNLLDED
+851 GLKNLLDEE
-860 VEILQQGEILQKR
+860 VEILQQGEILQQR
-873 IEGQSYSLSFSYKY
+873 TEGQSYSLSFSYKY

>member
-1 MSSIQKFNF
+1 MSSMQKFNF
-10 SRVGRSVLLALGTA
+10 SRVGRSVLLALSTA
-24 TALVSLSATAQ
+24 TALVSLNAVAQDNQTQPATA
-35 EAPLQPAQNEADV
+35 EEDV

-124 GAMVP
+124 GAQVP

-174 AAIPLQ
+174 TAIPLQ
-180 TSFNIAVG
+180 TTFNASVG

-194 NSDDGFDYAGGGDDW
+194 NSDDGFSYKGGSDDW

-219 SPELANAQAQYGI
+219 SPALSAAQAQYGT
-232 LTPINIAEALGGI
+232 LTPVNIAEALGGI
-245 NAGNLAQA
+245 NATNLAQA
-253 ETIVRELGTAFNRD
+253 ETLVRELGTAFNRD
-267 IDISS
+267 IDV
-272 KSVKPDF
+272 KPTSVKPDF
-279 DGSVSFGDR
+279 DGSVSFGSR
-288 FELARNVVFGV
+288 FDLAKNVVFGV
-299 MTGLSYDRSTQNI
+299 MSGVSYDRATQNI
-312 DEQERYYSVSGN
+312 EEQERYYSVSGD
-324 NLVPLNRYDDIKGT
+324 NLLPLNRYDDIKGT

-386 ESNRSNTDTSILYE
+386 EANRSNTDTSILYE
-400 ERTMLSN
+400 ERSMLSN
-407 QIRGKH
+407 QLRGRH

-438 EVEYRYLNET
+438 EVEYRRLNET
-448 QADGSVTSFLRRNQ
+448 QADGSVFSFLRRNQ
-462 NAVNYSFGDMKDNT
+462 NAVNYSFGDMQDNT

-491 AEMTLSGGYSYFERN
+491 AEMTLSGGYSYFERS

-520 YSLEQLSGSF
+520 YSLQQLSGSF
-530 SEIFSDDNILNAAN
+530 SEIFSDDNILNPDN
-544 GFKISNVT
+544 RFKISNVT

-596 LTADGEISGNI
+596 IGADGDISGNL
-607 TDSVLQEDGF
+607 TDSVLLEDGF

-636 YSQTVVRPDLREVT
+636 YSKTVVRPDLREVT

-661 KVTGFSGLKSTDITS
+661 KVTGFAGLKSTDINS
-676 VDARLEWY
+676 ADLRLEWY
-684 YDNSNYSV
+684 FDTSNYSI
-692 GVFYKDLDN
+692 GLFYKDLDN

-720 NAQSGKLYGVEAE
+720 NAQSGEVYGAEAE
-733 FLQQLDMFGGDFGK
+733 FLQQLDMFGGDAGQWLN
-747 ISDNFFIA
+747 NFFVA
-755 GNLTLSES
+755 GNLTVSES
-763 EIKIQA
+763 EITIQP
-769 FPGADLTNFERGLS
+769 FPGADLTNLKRGLS

-799 NNRHNATFT
+799 NNQHNATLT

-817 FAGVNDKDDAYEQ
+817 FAGVNDKDDAFEQ

-839 SYTPQESMTVKL
+839 SYTPTESMTVKL

-873 IEGQSYSLSFSYKY
+873 VEGQSYSLSFSYKY

>member
-1 MSSIQKFNF
+1 MQKFNF
-10 SRVGRSVLLALGTA
+10 SRVGRSVLLALSTA
-24 TALVSLSATAQ
+24 TALVSLGAVAQDAT
-35 EAPLQPAQNEADV
+35 EPAPQSEADV

-124 GAMVP
+124 GAQVP

-174 AAIPLQ
+174 TAIPLQ
-180 TSFNIAVG
+180 TSFNVAVG
-188 TGYNSL
+188 TGYSSL

-209 RGKDDGLRGI
+209 RGKDDGRRSI
-219 SPELANAQAQYGI
+219 SPELAAAQQQYGI
-232 LTPINIAEALGGI
+232 LTPVNIAEALGGI

-267 IDISS
+267 VDVSRD
-272 KSVKPDF
+272 SVKPDF
-279 DGSVSFGDR
+279 DGSVSFGSR
-288 FELARNVVFGV
+288 FDLAKNVVFGV

-312 DEQERYYSVSGN
+312 EEQERYYSVSGDS
-324 NLVPLNRYDDIKGT
+324 LVPLNRYDDIKGT
-338 EHQVKLSGM
+338 EHQIKMSGM

-358 RLETATIYL
+358 RIESSTIYL
-367 RDTKDEIKIKNG
+367 SDTKDEVKIKNG

-386 ESNRSNTDTSILYE
+386 ENNRSNTDTSITYE

-407 QIRGKH
+407 QLRGRH
-413 NFPYLMDLAV
+413 NFPYLMDLAL

-438 EVEYRYLNET
+438 EIEYRYLNET
-448 QADGSVTSFLRRNQ
+448 QSDGSVFSFLRRNQ

-476 ENFSWNAKLPLTLGK
+476 ENLSWNAKLPLTLGK
-491 AEMTLSGGYSYFERN
+491 AEMTLSGGYAYFERS

-530 SEIFSDDNILNAAN
+530 SEIFSDSNILDAAN

-566 GYGALELN
+566 GYAALEVN

-596 LTADGEISGNI
+596 LTAEGELSGEV
-607 TDSVLQEDGF
+607 TDSVLLEDGF

-625 FINDDLQARFG
+625 FVTDDLQARFG

-661 KVTGFSGLKSTDITS
+661 KVTGFSGLQSTDINS
-676 VDARLEWY
+676 ADVRLEWY
-684 YDNSNYSV
+684 YDNSNYSL
-692 GVFYKDLDN
+692 GLFYKDLKN
-701 PIEAIELSGSDG
+701 PIEAVELSGSDG

-720 NAQSGKLYGVEAE
+720 NAQDGKVYGAEAE
-733 FLQQLDMFGGDFGK
+733 FLQQLDMFGGDFGQLAN
-747 ISDNFFIA
+747 NFFVA
-755 GNLTLSES
+755 GNLTVSES
-763 EIKIQA
+763 EINIQR
-769 FPGADLTNFERGLS
+769 FPGANLTNLKRSLS

-799 NNRHNATFT
+799 NNQHNATLT

-817 FAGVNDKDDAYEQ
+817 FAGVNDKDDAFEQ
-830 PFNSLDFTY
+830 PFHSLDFTY
-839 SYTPQESMTVKL
+839 SYMPQESMTVKL

-860 VEILQQGEILQKR
+860 VEILQQGEVLQKR